1 MEALLAWFLLKL
13 SFFASGLGLL
23 TIGAIAVS
31 IILFW
36 NWRQALAGVLLVQI
50 GVAVLIV
57 YVHGVAQDWAAVQIL
72 VMGLCLVILALS
84 AQQVRPALHMGWS
97 GSWLLRSIT
106 VLLLLASWQV
116 FHLKLTLPLI
126 SPQIVQLF
134 IWLGLCTLIVLSL
147 SDTPFFTGIAL
158 LLWCVPVQAIIQ
170 ILLPASMLFVLI
182 DIVQIILALACSYL
196 ILTAYA
202 PLLEEQPVLTDLTF
216 PTDEVVIPI
225 WADNGMNG
233 ATGLLNNGQPRKALP
248 PERTTEYPFAVG
260 GPQ

>member
-23 TIGAIAVS
+23 TTGAIAVS

-36 NWRQALAGVLLVQI
+36 NWRQAIAGVILVQI

-57 YVHGVAQDWAAVQIL
+57 YVHGVAQDWAAVQIF
-72 VMGLCLVILALS
+72 VMALCLLILALS
-84 AQQVRPALHMGWS
+84 AQQVHPTLRMGWS
-97 GSWLLRSIT
+97 GAWLLRCIT

-116 FHLKLTLPLI
+116 FHLRMTLPLI

-134 IWLGLCTLIVLSL
+134 LWLGLCTLVVLSL

-158 LLWCVPVQAIIQ
+158 LLWCIPVQAVIQ
-170 ILLPASMLFVLI
+170 ILMPATMLFVLI
-182 DIVQIILALACSYL
+182 DILQIVVALACSYL

-202 PLLEEQPVLTDLTF
+202 PLLEEQPVVTDLTF
-216 PTDEVVIPI
+216 PSGEVVMPTWVDNDVNGIPR
-225 WADNGMNG
+225 M
-233 ATGLLNNGQPRKALP
+233 LNNGQNHKALP
-248 PERTTEYPFAVG
+248 PERTTEYPFAIG
-260 GPQ
+260 GSQ